1 MDTPK
6 FDWEKLPKEHIFQVP
21 EGYFEDLP
29 MRIQNQ
35 TSAKPQGNPL
45 ISWSAR
51 RSWAVLAACLAIGTL
66 VYFTFM
72 PSQESLGE
80 ESLAGVNNDVI
91 ELYLMHQEIH
101 QNDVVEHL
109 EPLTTDVSEAE
120 NNADLINNLKISQQ
134 DLMRSVDVEYVQ
146 DDI

>member
-1 MDTPK
+1 
-6 FDWEKLPKEHIFQVP
+6 
-21 EGYFEDLP
+21 
-29 MRIQNQ
+29 MRIQHQ

-45 ISWSAR
+45 ISWSAK

-80 ESLAGVNNDVI
+80 ESLAGVNHDTI
-91 ELYLMHQEIH
+91 ESYLMHQEIH
-101 QNDVVEHL
+101 QADVVENL
-109 EPLTTDVSEAE
+109 DLAPSATEISEAE
-120 NNADLINNLKISQQ
+120 SNADLINNLKISQQ
-134 DLMRSVDVEYVQ
+134 DVMQSVDVEYLQ